1 MSGKNAEQ
9 RRRQSTDCAQQ
20 SFGIVDN
27 SLLPDVRPKN
37 FAIDNRCQTSFF
49 AQVTNVI
56 AAPVNVLHQ
65 NEINNDKSKSDHC
78 LSARP
83 GLNKN
88 DRRKEV
94 TDGDS
99 LQHAGNANRRE
110 MKVRK
115 AREEFSEQKDDDRAI
130 ENLEEESLEFVAAL
144 DALDKTERDC
154 HAN

>member
-20 SFGIVDN
+20 SFGIVND
-27 SLLPDVRPKN
+27 SLLPNVRTKN

-65 NEINNDKSKSDHC
+65 NEINNQKSKSDNC
-78 LSARP
+78 LRARP
-83 GLNKN
+83 GPNEN
-88 DRRKEV
+88 HRREEV
-94 TDGDS
+94 ADGYA

-115 AREEFSEQKDDDRAI
+115 AREKFSEQENDDRAI
-130 ENLEEESLEFVAAL
+130 ENLEKEGLEFVTAL